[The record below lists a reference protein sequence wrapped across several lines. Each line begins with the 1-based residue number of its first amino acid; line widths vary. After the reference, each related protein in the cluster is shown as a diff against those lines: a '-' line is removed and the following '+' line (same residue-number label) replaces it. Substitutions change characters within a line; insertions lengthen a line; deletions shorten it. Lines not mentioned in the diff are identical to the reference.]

1 MRPAHSGK
9 EGSDD
14 DDDDD
19 DEIMKKKH
27 SFINVSIV
35 VKPDTNHNAVI

>member
-1 MRPAHSGK
+1 MRPAHSGNQ
-9 EGSDD
+9 GSD

-19 DEIMKKKH
+19 DEIMKKS
-27 SFINVSIV
+27 SFINPSIV